1 MKKENQTASR
11 NRKLVCS
18 TLWIV
23 LPLILI
29 VGICL
34 AVFLPGD
41 SEQPQKQD
49 DPDKTIVFG
58 QSVVDL
64 SAVTESFSPAALQ
77 DGLRITGIGRYAGIF
92 MEDGSEDVVS
102 DVMLLV
108 LENTSASDLQLARIE
123 VEYTDFTAQFQ
134 ATNVPAGEAVV
145 LLELNRHTYVD
156 EDYRAVSSRNVVFF
170 DEPMDICET
179 QLSLED
185 GETSIKV
192 TNISDKDIS
201 GEIYVYYKYSAGGLL
216 YGGITF
222 RAKIEGGLAAGTSAV
237 VTTGHYDPN
246 LSRILCVT
254 CG

>member
-18 TLWIV
+18 ALWIV

-49 DPDKTIVFG
+49 DPDKTIEFG

-64 SAVTESFSPAALQ
+64 SAVTESFAPAALQ

-123 VEYTDFTAQFQ
+123 VEYADFTAQFQ

-156 EDYRAVSSRNVVFF
+156 EAYRDISSRNVVFF
-170 DEPMDICET
+170 DEPMDLCET

-192 TNISDKDIS
+192 TNISDEDIS
-201 GEIYVYYKYSAGGLL
+201 GEIYVYYKYTAGGLL

-222 RAKIEGGLAAGTSAV
+222 RAKIEGGLPAGSSAV
-237 VTTGHYDPN
+237 VTTGHYDPK